1 MSIEDQTTDPL
12 QQVLTLVRS
21 IDSRLTALE
30 QKVDERRYDTR
41 PIWEQVLQEMK
52 SMQKTMGIMQKDIYG
67 LRSSLESIE
76 ERIERLEVNPNA
88 PTTRI

>member
-30 QKVDERRYDTR
+30 QKVDERGYDTR

-76 ERIERLEVNPNA
+76 
-88 PTTRI
+88 